1 MVEHESPAMSSPL
14 TQTRLSSF
22 LWGTHGPGGHAC
34 QLYETEAELLDTLTG
49 YVGGALWN
57 GESVIVVASDAHTDA
72 LEARLRESGLDLGFS
87 RSNER
92 YVAASAESVLA
103 CISIDGMPDEAKFG
117 AAVDHLLERAGG
129 PRRRV
134 RIFGEMVAL
143 LWQRRQFAAALHLEQ
158 LWNRYLEGRA
168 MPLLCAYPRRDFK
181 NGSRKH
187 VMAIEREHAVLLT

>member
-1 MVEHESPAMSSPL
+1 MSSQLSQPH
-14 TQTRLSSF
+14 LSSF
-22 LWGTHGPGGHAC
+22 LWGTHGLGGHAC
-34 QLYETEAELLDTLTG
+34 QLYNTDAELLDTLTG

-57 GESVIVVASDAHTDA
+57 GESVIVVASHAHTDA
-72 LEARLRESGLDLGFS
+72 LEARLRESGLDLGFL

-92 YVAASAESVLA
+92 YVPASAESTLA
-103 CISIDGMPDEAKFG
+103 HISIDGMADEARFA
-117 AAVDHLLERAGG
+117 AAVDDLIERAGG

-143 LWQRRQFAAALHLEQ
+143 LWQRRQYEAALHLER

-168 MPLLCAYPRRDFK
+168 LPLLCAYPRHEFR

-187 VMAIEREHAVLLT
+187 VMAIEREHSVLLS